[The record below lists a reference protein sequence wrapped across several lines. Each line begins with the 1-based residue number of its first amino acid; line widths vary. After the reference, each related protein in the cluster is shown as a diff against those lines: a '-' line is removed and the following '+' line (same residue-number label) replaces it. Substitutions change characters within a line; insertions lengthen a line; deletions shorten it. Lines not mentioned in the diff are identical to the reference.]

1 MAGRARAGDA
11 LVIFGITGDLARKMT
26 FRSLYR
32 LEERE
37 LLDNPIVGVAIDD
50 WTVEHLRDHA
60 RACIEATG
68 EKIDA
73 KVFGRLA
80 KRLRYVSGDFSDSG
94 LYDRVRDALGDVRT
108 PVFYLEIPPSL

>member
-1 MAGRARAGDA
+1 MAARVRAGDA

-37 LLDNPIVGVAIDD
+37 LLDCPIVGVAIDD
-50 WTVEHLRDHA
+50 WTVEHLREHA
-60 RACIEATG
+60 RSCIEASG
-68 EKIDA
+68 EKVDA

-80 KRLRYVSGDFSDSG
+80 KRLVYPTRGFC
-94 LYDRVRDALGDVRT
+94 DRQTHPALCRAHA
-108 PVFYLEIPPSL
+108 